1 MITDTPAEQGVLA
14 TTTQESSFLYFFF
27 YIVFLSV
34 FTYWPPRNILMATTQ
49 HTKCG

>member
-14 TTTQESSFLYFFF
+14 TTTQESSSLYFFF

-34 FTYWPPRNILMATTQ
+34 FTYWPPRNILSVVKNVT
-49 HTKCG
+49 